1 MTQLHAGTW
10 PRCILQPVVP
20 VVRAAAGAGDVM
32 AAAAGVLQQGSALRQ
47 RALRQRSI
55 GQAGFAGVLQQVR
68 RDFVNQSIRR
78 VHGSGSCYLP
88 HSI

>member
-1 MTQLHAGTW
+1 MKPLHASTW

-55 GQAGFAGVLQQVR
+55 GQAGFAGVLQQAVE
-68 RDFVNQSIRR
+68 QR
-78 VHGSGSCYLP
+78 V
-88 HSI
+88 